1 VLVGTL
7 ALLAF
12 IALLLAAG
20 GAWLWH
26 SPGGVNR
33 LLQQVPGLEL
43 QGQTGRPNGGP
54 FAVQRLMWRGAG
66 GMQLV
71 IEELAW
77 DDATW
82 DWRPYPGAWLGVGL
96 ERPRAARV
104 QWRSAN
110 PPAAAARTP
119 PPDSL
124 RLPVELRAPGLR
136 IGRLQIGEQAAVS
149 NVTADLHL
157 GAAEGREHRLQNL
170 ALKFE
175 DVGVTG
181 NAVLGSGSGLPL
193 QARATA
199 TAPDWQA
206 ELQAQGPLQRLQLAL
221 QLEQRLP
228 DASAAGGQGQG
239 QAQMQAQRQGRGQAQ
254 VQATLTPFAAWPLLA
269 LAANAEGLDLSTLAA
284 GLPQTQLSG
293 RAVLAEPGAAA
304 APGSSNDLL
313 ALDIQLVNASPGAWD
328 AGLLPLRS
336 LDVRL
341 QGRPAEPGTLVFD
354 RLQAQLEGAREAG
367 VLNGS
372 GRWQAGALALDLRL
386 QAVRPEQLDT
396 RLPPMSLGGQV
407 SARAEGLGNAA
418 AAAPTAGAG
427 PAPSGTVQLELDGR
441 LPRRGAPALRLQAEG
456 AWSLP
461 ADGSLTLQ
469 LRDAV
474 ARAGM
479 AGGQGGGKRGGK
491 SGGKAEASA
500 DARRDAAGA
509 WQLQSTGTLT
519 GFDPGL
525 WWPAAGGDVAGQ
537 RLNARWQ
544 ADLALP
550 ALPTVPTVPTVPNQP
565 AGRTPLPAT
574 ASASVLDRVLGSA
587 RLTLDDSRWAGTA
600 WRGRA
605 ELQADAKALVLQAAL
620 KAGPNQ
626 LQAEGSWPRG
636 AGAAVP
642 QARLNITAPQ
652 LAALVPLSRLLPGA
666 AAWWP
671 QQGAVTG
678 QASAQGRWPAVRSEG
693 TLQARSL
700 RNPQWTLGSADASW
714 KLSTV
719 NADAQLSLQLQASD
733 LAQGERR
740 LSKLQATLQG
750 TLRDHT
756 LAVQATSPLRPPA
769 WAESVAGAAPASAV
783 SAASAVSGSNT
794 PGGSRFTLRGSGRW
808 AAASGGGGTW
818 RGNLAELS
826 AARLAAA
833 QAPWLAAA
841 DVRAAVTFAADGSVQ
856 QAGLEP
862 GRVAAFGGAL
872 TWQQAQWQAPARAGA
887 PPRLALQA
895 LLEPLQVAPFL
906 ARIQPQF
913 GWRGDLAVG
922 GRIAVRSG
930 ERFEADINVQRTAG
944 DLSLTVDGNTQA
956 LALSDL
962 RVGLVAKDGLW
973 QVTQALVG
981 RNVGVLGGLQTLRT
995 SPQAAWPEPTA
1006 PLEGGLSLLVPQLQ
1020 VWAPWLPLGWRL
1032 GGSLRVALSFGGQLR
1047 APEYRGAATG
1057 ENLSVRNLFEG
1068 IALQDGVLDVAM
1080 TGTEARI
1087 RRLEFRDGAG
1097 AGSSGSGGAGSGGG
1111 VLRITGDADFSA
1123 TPVVQLRAVAEK
1135 LRLLDRYDRRI
1146 TVSGAADLRL
1156 QAQRT
1161 AVDGRFTLDEGLVDV
1176 TQADAPSLSADVVV
1190 VNRAPLPL
1198 PPGVPPP
1205 PLRVRA
1211 PPGTAQTV
1219 AAAPRASPLGAAD
1232 VDLRIDLG
1240 QALRLRGRG
1249 LDTLLRGQLRL
1260 TTPGG
1265 QLAVNGVVRA
1275 EQGTYSAYGQRLAID
1290 RGTLTFRGDPGNP
1303 VLDILALRAD
1313 IDTRVGVVVS
1323 GSAANPRVRLYS
1335 EPELG
1340 QLDTLTW
1347 LVLGRAPEGLGRD
1360 DTALLQR
1367 AALALL
1373 AGERGGASS
1382 GFLQKLGLD
1391 ELTLSRASSGGVSET
1406 IISLGKQVSKRVY
1419 VGYEQALG
1427 RAGGTLLLIYRVA
1440 DRITL
1445 RLRTGEENAI
1455 DAVWTWRWN

>member
-1 VLVGTL
+1 MTRRVLTGML
-7 ALLAF
+7 ALLAVV
-12 IALLLAAG
+12 ALLLAAG
-20 GAWLWH
+20 GAWLWN
-26 SPGGVNR
+26 SATGFDR

-54 FAVQRLMWRGAG
+54 FAAQRLVWRGAG
-66 GMQLV
+66 GQLV

-77 DDATW
+77 DDAAW
-82 DWRPYPGAWLGVGL
+82 NWRPHPGAWLGIDL

-104 QWRSAN
+104 QWRSDDA
-110 PPAAAARTP
+110 PATADARTP
-119 PPDSL
+119 PPDNL
-124 RLPVELRAPGLR
+124 TLPVELRAPGLR
-136 IGRLQIGEQAAVS
+136 IGRLEVGEQEALSDIAV
-149 NVTADLHL
+149 DLHL

-170 ALKFE
+170 ALEFQGV
-175 DVGVTG
+175 DVTG

-206 ELQAQGPLQRLQLAL
+206 ELQAQGPLQRLQLAV
-221 QLEQRLP
+221 QLGQRLP
-228 DASAAGGQGQG
+228 DNRAAGGQAPARMQG
-239 QAQMQAQRQGRGQAQ
+239 PVQGQAQ
-254 VQATLTPFAAWPLLA
+254 VQATLAPFAAWPLLA
-269 LAANAEGLDLSTLAA
+269 LAANVEGLDLSTLAA

-304 APGSSNDLL
+304 APGSSNGLL
-313 ALDIQLVNASPGAWD
+313 AMDIQLVNASPGAWD

-341 QGRPAEPGTLVFD
+341 QGRAAEPGTLVFD

-372 GRWQAGALALDLRL
+372 GRWEAGALALDLRL

-407 SARAEGLGNAA
+407 SARAEGLGTAA

-427 PAPSGTVQLELDGR
+427 PAPSGTVQFELDGR

-456 AWSLP
+456 AWSMP

-474 ARAGM
+474 ARAGK
-479 AGGQGGGKRGGK
+479 GDGKA
-491 SGGKAEASA
+491 GGKAEASA

-525 WWPAAGGDVAGQ
+525 WWPAAGRDVAGQ
-537 RLNARWQ
+537 RINARWQ

-550 ALPTVPTVPTVPNQP
+550 ALQAPP
-565 AGRTPLPAT
+565 AGRTPPAT
-574 ASASVLDRVLGSA
+574 AAAGVLDRVLGSA
-587 RLTLDDSRWAGTA
+587 RLTLDDSRWAGTS
-600 WRGRA
+600 WRGQA
-605 ELQADAKALVLQAAL
+605 ELQADAKAMGLDAELH
-620 KAGPNQ
+620 AGPNR

-636 AGAAVP
+636 TGAALP
-642 QARLNITAPQ
+642 QAQLDITAPQ
-652 LAALVPLSRLLPGA
+652 LAALAPLSRLLPGA

-671 QQGAVTG
+671 QQGAVSG

-693 TLQARSL
+693 MLEARDL
-700 RNPQWTLGSADASW
+700 RSPQWTLGSADASW

-756 LAVQATSPLRPPA
+756 LAVQASSPLRPPA
-769 WAESVAGAAPASAV
+769 WAESVVAGGSGAAVVRGVKA
-783 SAASAVSGSNT
+783 
-794 PGGSRFTLRGSGRW
+794 PGGSRFMLRGSGRW
-808 AAASGGGGTW
+808 TAAPAGGGTW

-826 AARLAAA
+826 AAPLAAP
-833 QAPWLAAA
+833 QAPWLSAAS
-841 DVRAAVTFAADGSVQ
+841 VQAAVTFAADGRVQ

-862 GRVAAFGGAL
+862 GRVTAFGSAL

-887 PPRLALQA
+887 PPRIVLQA
-895 LLEPLQVAPFL
+895 LLEPLLVAPFL

-944 DLSLTVDGNTQA
+944 DLSLTIDGNTQA

-981 RNVGVLGGLQTLRT
+981 KNVGVLGGLQTLRT

-1020 VWAPWLPLGWRL
+1020 VWAPWLPLGWQL

-1047 APEYRGAATG
+1047 APEYRGGATG

-1097 AGSSGSGGAGSGGG
+1097 ADSAGSDGAGAGGAGSGGG
-1111 VLRITGDADFSA
+1111 VLRVTGDADFSA
-1123 TPVVQLRAVAEK
+1123 TPVVQLRAVAQK

-1146 TVSGAADLRL
+1146 TISGAADVRL
-1156 QAQRT
+1156 AEQRT
-1161 AVDGRFTLDEGLVDV
+1161 AVNGRFTIDEGLIDV

-1205 PLRVRA
+1205 PVRVRA

-1219 AAAPRASPLGAAD
+1219 AAAPRPSPLGAAD

-1240 QALRLRGRG
+1240 ESLRLRGRG

-1275 EQGTYSAYGQRLAID
+1275 EQGTYSAYGQNLAID

-1335 EPELG
+1335 ETELG

-1391 ELTLSRASSGGVSET
+1391 ELTLSRGSSGGVSET
-1406 IISLGKQVSKRVY
+1406 IISLGKQVSRRVY

-1455 DAVWTWRWN
+1455 EAVWTWRWN

>member
-1 VLVGTL
+1 MLALVGVV
-7 ALLAF
+7 
-12 IALLLAAG
+12 ALLLATG
-20 GAWLWH
+20 GAWLWN
-26 SPGGVNR
+26 SSSGINR

-54 FAVQRLMWRGAG
+54 FAVQRLVWRGAG
-66 GMQLV
+66 GQLV

-77 DDATW
+77 DDAAW
-82 DWRPYPGAWLGVGL
+82 NWRPYPGAWLGIGL

-104 QWRSAN
+104 QWRSN
-110 PPAAAARTP
+110 EPPAAAARTP
-119 PPDSL
+119 PPTDL
-124 RLPVELRAPGLR
+124 TFPVELRAPGLR
-136 IGRLQIGEQAAVS
+136 IGRLEVGDQAAVIDIA
-149 NVTADLHL
+149 VDLHL

-170 ALKFE
+170 ALKIQGL
-175 DVGVTG
+175 DVAG

-199 TAPDWQA
+199 TAPEWQA
-206 ELQAQGPLQRLQLAL
+206 ELQAQGPLQRLQLAV
-221 QLEQRLP
+221 QLGQRLP
-228 DASAAGGQGQG
+228 DASTAGGQRQTKG
-239 QAQMQAQRQGRGQAQ
+239 QAQGRTQGEAQ
-254 VQATLTPFAAWPLLA
+254 VQATLAPFAAWPLLA
-269 LAANAEGLDLSTLAA
+269 LAADVKALDLSTLAA

-293 RAVLAEPGAAA
+293 RAALADPSAAA
-304 APGSSNDLL
+304 APDSSNGLL
-313 ALDIQLVNASPGAWD
+313 ALDVQLVNASPGAWD

-372 GRWQAGALALDLRL
+372 GRWEAGALALDLRL

-407 SARAEGLGNAA
+407 SARAKGLGNAA
-418 AAAPTAGAG
+418 APAPAAGAQ
-427 PAPSGTVQLELDGR
+427 PSPSGTVQVELDGR

-456 AWSLP
+456 VWSMP
-461 ADGSLTLQ
+461 ADGSLALQ
-469 LRDAV
+469 LRNAV
-474 ARAGM
+474 AVAVAG
-479 AGGQGGGKRGGK
+479 AGTGTGNVQA
-491 SGGKAEASA
+491 GGKAEASA

-509 WQLQSTGTLT
+509 WQLQSAGTLT

-525 WWPAAGGDVAGQ
+525 WWPAAGRDATGQ
-537 RLNARWQ
+537 RINARWQ

-550 ALPTVPTVPTVPNQP
+550 APPAVPNQSV
-565 AGRTPLPAT
+565 GRTPPA
-574 ASASVLDRVLGSA
+574 APVAGVLDRVLGSA

-600 WRGRA
+600 WRGLA
-605 ELQADAKALVLQAAL
+605 ELQADAKALALQADL

-626 LQAEGSWPRG
+626 LKAEGRFPRG
-636 AGAAVP
+636 DGAALP
-642 QARLNITAPQ
+642 QAQLNITAPQ
-652 LAALVPLSRLLPGA
+652 LAALAPLARVLPGA

-671 QQGAVTG
+671 QQGAVSG

-693 TLQARSL
+693 TLQARGLLS
-700 RNPQWTLGSADASW
+700 PQWSLATADANW

-719 NADAQLSLQLQASD
+719 NPDAALSLQLQAGG

-740 LSKLQATLQG
+740 LSDLRATLQG
-750 TLRDHT
+750 TLREHSLT
-756 LAVQATSPLRPPA
+756 VQAASPLRPPA
-769 WAESVAGAAPASAV
+769 WAESVDAGGSGGSGAGAVPGVNA
-783 SAASAVSGSNT
+783 

-818 RGNLAELS
+818 RGTLAELS
-826 AARLAAA
+826 AAPLNSP

-841 DVRAAVTFAADGSVQ
+841 GVQAAATFAADGGLQ
-856 QAGLEP
+856 QAALEP
-862 GRVAAFGGAL
+862 GRVVAFGSAL

-887 PPRLALQA
+887 PPRMALQA

-962 RVGLVAKDGLW
+962 RLGLVAKDGLW

-981 RNVGVLGGLQTLRT
+981 KNVGVLGGLQTLRT

-1020 VWAPWLPLGWRL
+1020 VWAPWLPLGWQL

-1047 APEYRGAATG
+1047 APEYRGSATG

-1080 TGTEARI
+1080 TGTEGRI
-1087 RRLEFRDGAG
+1087 RKLEFRDGAG
-1097 AGSSGSGGAGSGGG
+1097 ASNVGTGSAGAGVAASGIAGSGGG
-1111 VLRITGDADFSA
+1111 VLRVTGDADFSA

-1146 TVSGAADLRL
+1146 TLSGAADLRL
-1156 QAQRT
+1156 AAQRT
-1161 AVDGRFTLDEGLVDV
+1161 AVNGRFTIDEGLVDA

-1190 VNRAPLPL
+1190 VNRAPLPR

-1205 PLRVRA
+1205 PVRVRA
-1211 PPGTAQTV
+1211 PPGTAQTL
-1219 AAAPRASPLGAAD
+1219 AAAPRESPLGAAD
-1232 VDLRIDLG
+1232 VDLRVDLG

-1260 TTPGG
+1260 TTPDG

-1275 EQGTYSAYGQRLAID
+1275 EQGTYSAYGQNLAID

-1373 AGERGGASS
+1373 AGEQGGASS
-1382 GFLQKLGLD
+1382 GFLQQLGLD
-1391 ELTLSRASSGGVSET
+1391 ELTLRRGSNDGVGET
-1406 IISLGKQVSKRVY
+1406 IISLGKQLSSRVY

-1427 RAGGTLLLIYRVA
+1427 RAGGTLLLIYRIA
-1440 DRITL
+1440 ERITL